1 MGDTAT
7 ASPRANR
14 SVIRQLLQNGGRV
27 RPPGR
32 TGFCRTFRSL
42 LTEKNACRHDST
54 GVAGQLSDALSRPGR
69 SGSSN
74 GPSGSGRGRTSPPGR
89 QNGGSGRHGNS
100 CLRCGIRVGRDGPD
114 RKPPLSPPFRLVHRF
129 VRQPDRLIHGG
140 HAADDHD
147 PETERV
153 LPLTLPERLVQ
164 GRVDPPGDLLGIM
177 GRDGPATPRRTRLP
191 PRARPGRSCVTVR

>member
-14 SVIRQLLQNGGRV
+14 SVIRQLLQNGGRSAP
-27 RPPGR
+27 RPHRILSHIPFTPDGEECMPTR
-32 TGFCRTFRSL
+32 LNWRRWPALRRSL
-42 LTEKNACRHDST
+42 T
-54 GVAGQLSDALSRPGR
+54 SRPLWQQQR
-69 SGSSN
+69 
-74 GPSGSGRGRTSPPGR
+74 PSGSGRGRTSPPGR